1 MQMIGKVVVLF
12 ILFQALVITS
22 GRLCHFETEI
32 SASFWIR
39 KPCVFFFGNETKI
52 TKYIGNELRFGEDA
66 GSKGAFRGL
75 KVNLNEF
82 FESPLTLWNKSCD
95 CTEVPCLN
103 EQQLNNL
110 FANSLELVRKE
121 VPTRFRYLPRL
132 CCALQQVLGELVFR
146 LQPEDIAKLT
156 KIALKGIN
164 IHNWTTCVTNELRQ
178 TEWCKTFKDRCD
190 NLIDRIKRGCDGK
203 PRERR
208 DIDLNMTTVCSSS
221 SCFQDEGSV
230 SSSSVVTLQRISL
243 SSMVSL
249 TAMTSSANSL
259 KKSVQALDTNSS
271 PTCGSQQ
278 PSLSSVLFT
287 SSSPGS
293 WSTKSS
299 TAPAESRAFL
309 RELSPSPSLS
319 TYVTPLM
326 AKDHEG
332 GVVTTTFGYKAKTP
346 PFWKF
351 SFSLTSSTVSVSE
364 GSPLASLSASQNTFF
379 KISTDVSRVVDNS
392 VDGQLH
398 DYFFKA

>member
-12 ILFQALVITS
+12 ILFQVPVITS

-52 TKYIGNELRFGEDA
+52 IKYIGNELRFGEDA

-75 KVNLNEF
+75 KVNLNKF

-156 KIALKGIN
+156 RIALKGIN
-164 IHNWTTCVTNELRQ
+164 IHNWTTCVSNEFRQ
-178 TEWCKTFKDRCD
+178 AEWCKTFKDRCD

-203 PRERR
+203 PREKR

-221 SCFQDEGSV
+221 SCFQGK
-230 SSSSVVTLQRISL
+230 
-243 SSMVSL
+243 
-249 TAMTSSANSL
+249 
-259 KKSVQALDTNSS
+259 KKS
-271 PTCGSQQ
+271 
-278 PSLSSVLFT
+278 
-287 SSSPGS
+287 
-293 WSTKSS
+293 
-299 TAPAESRAFL
+299 
-309 RELSPSPSLS
+309 
-319 TYVTPLM
+319 
-326 AKDHEG
+326 
-332 GVVTTTFGYKAKTP
+332 
-346 PFWKF
+346 
-351 SFSLTSSTVSVSE
+351 
-364 GSPLASLSASQNTFF
+364 F
-379 KISTDVSRVVDNS
+379 K
-392 VDGQLH
+392 
-398 DYFFKA
+398 